1 MEVGWWCWDN
11 SGERRAS
18 WYQRVGVEGLSSN
31 LISLARGIQVRAP
44 AEWVLKIQ
52 TVSAKKV
59 VDLLRMG

>member
-1 MEVGWWCWDN
+1 M
-11 SGERRAS
+11 
-18 WYQRVGVEGLSSN
+18 EGLSSN
-31 LISLARGIQVRAP
+31 LLSLARVIQVRAP